1 MKCAEDG
8 KAREIWAQEPF
19 EQEQV
24 VVLGSILLPRQVSA
38 FPGLLPWS
46 SQRQRDAGMRAA
58 TFGSRHPGNRI
69 GIGLASRRG
78 RVAGLFR
85 ISGVFESWAVLGE
98 ALPPPA
104 PLSAQDSC

>member
-1 MKCAEDG
+1 MKCAEGG

-24 VVLGSILLPRQVSA
+24 VILGLILLPRQVSA

-46 SQRQRDAGMRAA
+46 SRRQRGAGMRAA
-58 TFGSRHPGNRI
+58 TLGSRRLGNGI

-78 RVAGLFR
+78 RVAGSFR
-85 ISGVFESWAVLGE
+85 ISGVFEPWAGLGE